1 MQLETIYRI
10 LPSKISSLINK
21 EKLKELQEIR
31 IRTNRQAIL
40 KYDNDEIITD
50 YKPTEKEVIQILQ
63 MLCDNSIYSYQTQI
77 CNGFITLYGGH
88 RVGITGSIAM
98 KDGKVSNINY
108 ISSLNFR
115 IAKEIIG
122 VSDKI
127 IEFIVNKESYNNGKS
142 NASFNDS
149 NDIKSNEN
157 YNNTK
162 DNNDI
167 KNNADRIENKA
178 SLEINNTLI
187 ISKPGTGKTTMLR
200 DIVRNISNMGFTTS
214 LIDERGELA
223 AMYKGVPQND
233 VGLRTDVMDNVT
245 KSLGMKIAVRSMS
258 PQVIIADEIGT
269 KEDIEAINYG
279 ICSGVKGIFT
289 AHAGDINELKMNE
302 NLNKLYEQKL
312 FTRLIFL
319 EKKGKIK
326 NMYILDKN
334 MYKSVDEML
343 A

>member
-1 MQLETIYRI
+1 MQLEAIYRI
-10 LPSKISSLINK
+10 LPNKISSLINTN
-21 EKLKELQEIR
+21 KLKELQEIR

-40 KYDNDEIITD
+40 KYDNEEVITD
-50 YKPTEKEVIQILQ
+50 YKPTEKEVVQVLQ

-88 RVGITGSIAM
+88 RVGITGNIAM
-98 KDGKVSNINY
+98 KDGRVSNINY

-122 VSDKI
+122 VSDSI
-127 IEFIVNKESYNNGKS
+127 IEFIVNKNDINFLNTGNENI
-142 NASFNDS
+142 NDS
-149 NDIKSNEN
+149 AQNSN
-157 YNNTK
+157 
-162 DNNDI
+162 
-167 KNNADRIENKA
+167 NKHE
-178 SLEINNTLI
+178 LEINNTLI
-187 ISKPGTGKTTMLR
+187 VSKPGAGKTTLLR
-200 DIVRNISNMGFTTS
+200 DLVRNISNLGFTTS
-214 LIDERGELA
+214 LIDERGEIS

-233 VGLRTDVMDNVT
+233 VGLRTDVMDNIT
-245 KSLGMKIAVRSMS
+245 KSLGMRIAVRSMS
-258 PQVIIADEIGT
+258 PQVIVADEIGT
-269 KEDIEAINYG
+269 KDDIDAINYG

-319 EKKGKIK
+319 EKRGKIK